1 MTVSTKCILA
11 SISKYFTAHSSCFF
25 SQLDWKSELFTST
38 HCWYYALCG
47 DTQNSPQSHRQPP
60 PVQYNSYIFVMVKLI
75 VIFIDDMQGHFDCS
89 CSWSWSWWGSFI
101 MFMFMAMLMVMIVFL
116 FVVWFIVMLMVIF
129 MVGFIQHVHVH
140 GNVHGHDRG
149 HDRGLVHVLFM
160 VLFMVMVMAIAM
172 VMMQWSQ
179 S

>member
-89 CSWSWSWWGSFI
+89 CSWSVMVNGHGGVHSSCSCSWQCSWSWSWS
-101 MFMFMAMLMVMIVFL
+101 
-116 FVVWFIVMLMVIF
+116 WSWSCSCS
-129 MVGFIQHVHVH
+129 VH
-140 GNVHGHDRG
+140 GFVHGHGHGNSNG
-149 HDRGLVHVLFM
+149 HD
-160 VLFMVMVMAIAM
+160 AM
-172 VMMQWSQ
+172 ITVIVIFITRLIS
-179 S
+179 

>member
-101 MFMFMAMLMVMIVFL
+101 MFMFMFMFMVMIVFL
-116 FVVWFIVMLMVIF
+116 FVVWFIVCSWFCSWSGSFIMFMFMAMF
-129 MVGFIQHVHVH
+129 MVMIVVMI
-140 GNVHGHDRG
+140 V
-149 HDRGLVHVLFM
+149 VLFM
-160 VLFMVMVMAIAM
+160 FCSWFCS
-172 VMMQWSQ
+172 WSWSWQ
-179 S
+179 